1 MKISVLSA
9 LLVGVGLSM
18 SGAQAQLTYQIDA
31 IPFATGSHEIF
42 NNSQGTETED
52 CWVANSFTVAASG
65 THLTSLSFV
74 IGSALT
80 NQQVTVALYTGTS
93 LTSPAGLSRIVSS
106 TNTTSVTG
114 VGESV
119 ATVAFGSPVD
129 LPVGQIFYAALLIRT
144 VPGTLFPFADD
155 SGNAA
160 SPAPLGRS
168 FFDVGATQ
176 GGTYDLDVTSR
187 ATVLGGS
194 HPVVTQAQ
202 SAGNAAIRVNAIPAP
217 AGLGLLALGGL
228 VAGRRRRA

>member
-1 MKISVLSA
+1 M
-9 LLVGVGLSM
+9 
-18 SGAQAQLTYQIDA
+18 
-31 IPFATGSHEIF
+31 
-42 NNSQGTETED
+42 
-52 CWVANSFTVAASG
+52 
-65 THLTSLSFV
+65 
-74 IGSALT
+74 
-80 NQQVTVALYTGTS
+80 ALYTGTS

-228 VAGRRRRA
+228 VAGPPGAGRRGLRFLSRQTTASFLPLLRRRAEMPSGQTARPS